1 MDIYNHFFY
10 FMEWLIHYCRTFIA
24 SSPPGLSW
32 FGLFYIAS
40 RISYHYLYYLM
51 NFRKWNFELLQFIL
65 HSSGLLKLI
74 KIFPFPRYNLK
85 LIHIFALPRYNHN
98 SPHHHNH
105 HCHHNGSYECKP
117 PRKRGI
123 WRLDR
128 VEANRGKG
136 KID

>member
-1 MDIYNHFFY
+1 MDIYNNY
-10 FMEWLIHYCRTFIA
+10 IHYCRIFIA
-24 SSPPGLSW
+24 SSPPGFSW
-32 FGLFYIAS
+32 FGLFLHIYCIK
-40 RISYHYLYYLM
+40 ISIIFIILWTSV
-51 NFRKWNFELLQFIL
+51 KWNFELLQILL
-65 HSSGLLKLI
+65 HSTGLLKLI

-85 LIHIFALPRYNHN
+85 LIHIFALPRHNHN

-105 HCHHNGSYECKP
+105 HCHCNGGYECKP

-128 VEANRGKG
+128 GEANRGKG